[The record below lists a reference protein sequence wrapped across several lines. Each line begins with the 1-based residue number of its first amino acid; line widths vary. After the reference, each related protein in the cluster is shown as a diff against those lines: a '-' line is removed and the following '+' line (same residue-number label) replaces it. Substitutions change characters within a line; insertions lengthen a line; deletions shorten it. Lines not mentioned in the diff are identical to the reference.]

1 MKKEEI
7 LKVFAD
13 NGIEIAEDKQ
23 SVILG
28 ELNRLSGLD
37 VTNAKKDYESLN
49 AELLKYKEGGEFYID
64 RNEYENLKK
73 INTEDLSELE
83 NLRKYKADTEAKLT
97 ADVRNENILKILDGK
112 FDKTAIN
119 LLKLAVK
126 EKAEFADDNSIK
138 NGEELLKELQETYK
152 DFVVTAEVD
161 GAKPSVVDNKTPEKQ
176 PTSLKEALADHY
188 KTDN

>member
-23 SVILG
+23 SAILG

-49 AELLKYKEGGEFYID
+49 AELLKYKEGGELYID
-64 RNEYENLKK
+64 RNEFENLKK
-73 INTEDLSELE
+73 INTEELE
-83 NLRKYKADTEAKLT
+83 SLRKYKADTEAKLT
-97 ADVRNENILKILDGK
+97 ADVRNDNILKMLDGK

-152 DFVVTAEVD
+152 DFVVTADVE
-161 GAKPSVVDNKTPEKQ
+161 GATPSVVDNKTPERQ
-176 PTSLKEALADHY
+176 PTNLREAFADHY
-188 KTDN
+188 KKTENNE

>member
-23 SVILG
+23 SAILG

-49 AELLKYKEGGEFYID
+49 AELLKYKEGGELYID
-64 RNEYENLKK
+64 REEFEKLKK
-73 INTEDLSELE
+73 INTEDLKELE
-83 NLRKYKADTEAKLT
+83 NLRKYKAETEAKLT
-97 ADVRNENILKILDGK
+97 ADVRNENILKMLDGK

-161 GAKPSVVDNKTPEKQ
+161 GAKPSVVDNKTPERQ
-176 PTSLKEALADHY
+176 PTNLKEALADFY
-188 KTDN
+188 KSE